1 MKDNILVR
9 LDGVSKS
16 FDDKVIIKN
25 ISLDI
30 YEGEFLTLLGPS
42 GCGKTTVLRMISGLE
57 QVTSGKVFID
67 GEDVTDV
74 DPTNRKVNTIFQNFA
89 LFPFMTV
96 WDNINFGL
104 RMKKVPVE
112 EAEKRIKRAIKLV
125 KLEGFENRYPPQLS
139 G

>member
-42 GCGKTTVLRMISGLE
+42 GCGKTTILRMISGLE
-57 QVTSGKVFID
+57 QVSSGRVFID
-67 GEDVTDV
+67 GEDVTDI
-74 DPTNRKVNTIFQNFA
+74 DPTNRKVNWESKEEVKERIEKVINKYKQSNKCVIFVFHQTAMQSIIGNGKIE
-89 LFPFMTV
+89 P
-96 WDNINFGL
+96 IQI
-104 RMKKVPVE
+104 VE
-112 EAEKRIKRAIKLV
+112 YQI
-125 KLEGFENRYPPQLS
+125 
-139 G
+139 